1 MVLRTMLLAALVV
14 LLFVSVDGRAQTPPP
29 DPVIAPFG
37 VAHGA
42 SNGGGFSPALPRG
55 GIFLVRG
62 AWLGPDDLVVAAQAF
77 ETELASSQLE
87 IRSVESGVVYH
98 ADMIHAWAFQVAGI
112 MPTDVPPGLAEITV
126 VYQGRRSESVEIE
139 LVDSL
144 PGLFAVSQQGHGPGV
159 IQNFVSPTEQ
169 SLNSLTNPA
178 LPRQFIILWGTGLGP
193 DATLEK
199 TAVTIGADVFGAHYA
214 GPAPGLPGV
223 DQFNVKLPNSEDLP
237 QGCYVPIS
245 VHSGQG
251 SAGSVSVAISDTAG
265 TCDHPW
271 GLPRDTLVALD
282 RGERI
287 KSFGVALSDSEFI
300 VPPGIPQP
308 LTRRQVSM
316 TASAELLN
324 ATGVAFRSPTTP
336 LPGESVQSFCGST
349 TGARIGGFFGPNPP
363 LPRPPSPLNPPVLS
377 ADGGDALEFL
387 GPGGRRIELRK
398 LPPPDGFEG
407 PLPFEPYHFSQP
419 GDTDL
424 IVAGSWSLESP
435 GGADLDPFSVT
446 VDLVTLPTI
455 ETPSSIDFKQDI
467 TIEWSP
473 ESFEPE
479 DTIQLLV
486 GVFVATTTEDPAGS
500 SSIFQ
505 GATCVAAAMDGKLT
519 VPLET
524 LSVVPA
530 VADEMAVWQIS
541 LNTNRILEA
550 PQFDHATFSLQ
561 ISRADSIP
569 IEP

>member
-1 MVLRTMLLAALVV
+1 MIPGSTLLGALVV
-14 LLFVSVDGRAQTPPP
+14 LLLVSVDGRAQTPPP
-29 DPVIAPFG
+29 DPVIARFG
-37 VAHGA
+37 IVHGA
-42 SNGGGFSPALPRG
+42 SNGPAILPVLPRG

-62 AWLGPDDLVVAAQAF
+62 AWLGPDDLVVAEQAF

-98 ADMIHAWAFQVAGI
+98 SDMIHAWAFQVAGI
-112 MPTDVPPGLAEITV
+112 MPTDVPRGLAEITV
-126 VYQGRRSESVEIE
+126 VYQGRRSEAVEIE

-237 QGCYVPIS
+237 RGCYVPIS
-245 VHSGQG
+245 VAGDRG
-251 SAGSVSVAISDTAG
+251 SAGGVSVAISDTAG
-265 TCDHPW
+265 TCNHPW

-287 KSFGVALSDSEFI
+287 KSLEVVLSDSEFI

-316 TASAELLN
+316 TASPELLN

-336 LPGESVQSFCGST
+336 SREESVQSFCGST
-349 TGARIGGFFGPNPP
+349 SSIWINGVFGPSPP
-363 LPRPPSPLNPPVLS
+363 LPRPPSPPNPPALS

-407 PLPFEPYHFSQP
+407 PSPFDPYNFRQP
-419 GDTDL
+419 AETDL
-424 IVAGSWSLESP
+424 IAAGSWSLESR
-435 GGADLDPFSVT
+435 GGADLDPFSVN

-455 ETPSSIDFKQDI
+455 ETPLSIDFKKDI

-473 ESFEPE
+473 EGFEPE
-479 DTIQLLV
+479 DTIQLMV
-486 GVFVATTTEDPAGS
+486 GVYVTTTTEDPPGS
-500 SSIFQ
+500 SSIIR
-505 GATCVAAAMDGKLT
+505 GARCVAAAIDGKLT

-524 LSVVPA
+524 LSDVPA
-530 VADEMAVWQIS
+530 VAEELAVWQIS
-541 LNTNRILEA
+541 LNANRILQS